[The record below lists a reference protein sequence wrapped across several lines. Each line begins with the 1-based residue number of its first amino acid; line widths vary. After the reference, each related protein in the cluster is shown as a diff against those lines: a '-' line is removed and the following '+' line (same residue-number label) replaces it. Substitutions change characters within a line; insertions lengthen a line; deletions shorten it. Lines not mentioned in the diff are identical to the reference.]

1 MLEIVFYLM
10 LLVTSTSQDNKIISI
25 PIVTFLGRYNLKCN
39 FGIEMGS
46 KNLEIN
52 MDIDYLLISGNESQ
66 ILAMKD
72 SKIILNQTY
81 LEFEGNQEKAFLCQS
96 KITLIN
102 QNPLNMFYYLSTKYR
117 LNDIFPLAYHYSN
130 NAFSV
135 IHSLYNTNE
144 IDQLGF
150 GFYLQRRLDE
160 MEGFLYLGGIP
171 NKLIEQFP
179 YHKSCKVNSKY
190 YQWGCVLQEIII
202 NNITYISYE
211 KNHFQSNIK
220 NYVVPFR
227 FWNFM
232 FDNYFTKASKN
243 ANCSFSDSL
252 GINLFLCPCHNLNL
266 TLNIDIVLEG
276 IILSLDQNAFM
287 YTYLNKCILQ
297 FEVIEQY
304 KDEWIFGTSFLNRYL
319 TYFNYTKGEITF
331 YQKKQ
336 FRQYIKPISNNNY
349 THIKSCLILNITL
362 NVINIL
368 FIIIIS

>member
-81 LEFEGNQEKAFLCQS
+81 LEIEGNQEKAFLCQS

-171 NKLIEQFP
+171 NKLIE
-179 YHKSCKVNSKY
+179 
-190 YQWGCVLQEIII
+190 
-202 NNITYISYE
+202 
-211 KNHFQSNIK
+211 
-220 NYVVPFR
+220 
-227 FWNFM
+227 
-232 FDNYFTKASKN
+232 KAK
-243 ANCSFSDSL
+243 AM
-252 GINLFLCPCHNLNL
+252 NL
-266 TLNIDIVLEG
+266 TGSKEFKDLEKFVKSHNDTEEKYTEAEGQQFDTLLNALANKVL
-276 IILSLDQNAFM
+276 
-287 YTYLNKCILQ
+287 
-297 FEVIEQY
+297 
-304 KDEWIFGTSFLNRYL
+304 
-319 TYFNYTKGEITF
+319 
-331 YQKKQ
+331 
-336 FRQYIKPISNNNY
+336 
-349 THIKSCLILNITL
+349 
-362 NVINIL
+362 
-368 FIIIIS
+368 